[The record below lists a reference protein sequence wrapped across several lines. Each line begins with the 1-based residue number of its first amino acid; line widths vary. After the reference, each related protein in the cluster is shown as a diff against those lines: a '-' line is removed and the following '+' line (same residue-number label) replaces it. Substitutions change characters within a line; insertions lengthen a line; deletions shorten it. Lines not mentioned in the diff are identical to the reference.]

1 MKIRI
6 HFHRAGLMVMFTL
19 WLSQSAQGQNPDS
32 VMNIARNLAAGQEY
46 SRALA
51 LVTDLHRAYPENQDY
66 IIYLA
71 RLYYW
76 SKEYAKAKE
85 LLIPLTLPEPAGQEA
100 YDLMIQVEYQLGAY
114 PAVIEKCQRG
124 KALFPTQVH
133 FYGFQEALALEKT
146 GKDEEAKKILD
157 EIPATAPNRRDA
169 VYLRTQILRKQ
180 KNTIA
185 AGYLNTSFNNPGFAP
200 WHLAHLE
207 YFRKTSSFA
216 IGGRLNYGHLFGA
229 DAVQIEADAYPR
241 IGKSAYLFLNAGYSG
256 AERIFPRYRLG
267 GEFFQDIGRYN
278 FSIGSRYLDFKI
290 QEVLLLTGSAAIN
303 YGDWK
308 IGYRNYVLR
317 AEKEWIVSH
326 VLNFR
331 KSLEYRESYIQLDL
345 QYGGTPYYF
354 FASDDFSRIS
364 AWRAGINGVFRIGDH
379 TFLQPVLMYEREE
392 YIPDTYRNR
401 FNVQWIISKRF

>member
-6 HFHRAGLMVMFTL
+6 HIHRAGLIVLLAMGVS
-19 WLSQSAQGQNPDS
+19 LSARGQDPDS
-32 VMNIARNLAAGQEY
+32 VLTMARKLAAREEY

-51 LVTDLHRAYPENQDY
+51 LVTDLNRAYPENQDY

-76 SKEYAKAKE
+76 SKDYSKSKE
-85 LLIPLTLPEPAGQEA
+85 LLIPLTLADPVGQEA

-114 PAVIEKCQRG
+114 PSVIEKCQKG
-124 KALFPTQVH
+124 KTLFPDRVH
-133 FYGFQEALALEKT
+133 FYSFQEAQALEKS
-146 GKDEEAKKILD
+146 GKDELAKKILD
-157 EIPATAPNRRDA
+157 EIPLTAPNRRDA

-185 AGYLNTSFNNPGFAP
+185 AGYLNTSFNDPGFAP

-207 YFRKTSSFA
+207 YFHRTGSFA
-216 IGGRLNYGHLFGA
+216 VGGRLNYGHLFGA
-229 DAVQIEADAYPR
+229 DAVQVEADTYPR
-241 IGKSAYLFLNAGYSG
+241 VGKSAYLYLNAGYSG

-303 YGDWK
+303 YGDLK
-308 IGYRNYVLR
+308 IGYRNYMLHL
-317 AEKEWIVSH
+317 EKEWFVSH

-331 KSLEYRESYIQLDL
+331 KSMEHKESYIQLDL

-354 FASDDFSRIS
+354 FASDAFSRIS
-364 AWRAGINGVFRIGDH
+364 AWRAGINGVFRVGDH
-379 TFLQPVLMYEREE
+379 TFFQPVLMYEREE
-392 YIPDTYRNR
+392 YLPDTYRNR